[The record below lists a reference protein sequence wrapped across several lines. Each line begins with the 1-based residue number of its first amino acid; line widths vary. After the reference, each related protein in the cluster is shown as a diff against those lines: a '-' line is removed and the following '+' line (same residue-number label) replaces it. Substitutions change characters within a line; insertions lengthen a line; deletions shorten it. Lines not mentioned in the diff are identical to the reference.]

1 MVVSERQQTY
11 APLFFGKACVP
22 KNTPLD
28 QNCVRAMITNMSAIF
43 VLRAIKT
50 IGHVLLYLKLMMKQ
64 FALASKPSSWL
75 LTLLARPPL
84 VAPSTLVCANVATFS
99 FECEISLRDTT
110 SAVNISS
117 FASCSSHPPCCNQD
131 LF

>member
-22 KNTPLD
+22 KNTPQD
-28 QNCVRAMITNMSAIF
+28 QNCIRAMITNMSAIF

-75 LTLLARPPL
+75 SALLARPPL
-84 VAPSTLVCANVATFS
+84 VAPSFLDYANVATFS

-110 SAVNISS
+110 SAVSTLNLALC
-117 FASCSSHPPCCNQD
+117 FSHSPCCN
-131 LF
+131 